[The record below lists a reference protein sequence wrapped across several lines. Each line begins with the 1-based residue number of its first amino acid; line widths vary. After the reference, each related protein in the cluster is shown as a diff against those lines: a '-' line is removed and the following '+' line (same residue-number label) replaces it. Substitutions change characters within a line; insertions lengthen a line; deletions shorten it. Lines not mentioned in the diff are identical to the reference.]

1 MKRDCIQISKRQRG
15 QAMVLVVVFIVVV
28 LTGFL
33 VLFNTGQLTRQKM
46 EIQNAADAAAY
57 SAALLYARQL
67 NFMAY
72 TNRAMIANEAAIGQF
87 SAFAAWAMKY
97 HLGATE
103 NTPSLRALRVTL
115 NAIPIVG
122 SALATGV
129 LGFITSVP
137 KAFNPPTRLIGR
149 AMAFIGRGLTRVNG
163 TLNFVYGYFNW
174 AMRGATLVAQTQSVP
189 AIIEAN
195 AQGAKLSNFGALAL
209 ALSLAEQHR
218 KFLYQADPK
227 GNRPQDER
235 GKRRF
240 VALVND
246 ARDDWTRVRQREDLI
261 ASWQESFAASVELPD
276 WLGGED
282 FTIFGISFDIDAGW
296 PNEGGTAMRLLGNN
310 EEPGW
315 SSIDTIAFGVNGSI
329 EVDILGSDFLFD
341 LFGIEKPVLPLD
353 WLQVSE
359 GGAAHER
366 IERGNSRLGRAN
378 VPGWSSGA
386 YGVDEN
392 GDGGVNFDLPPIPL
406 NPAFDATLFGYQP
419 ISRDH
424 LGLPPFQDIDPNNY
438 AGANKA
444 PVFLVGVRM
453 DTGDIKTSDNF
464 PNAPTENFAL
474 QTQGA
479 GLINDAYEGNMSN
492 IVEDHFRRFLRGYI
506 DQRLPEFN
514 PPSVPGVPNIDNFAD
529 SIIDRF
535 VNQVSSQI
543 NTVANVLLEPVED
556 IIGSNQAAAFS
567 LAAARVYYENPQ
579 DENEAGSTFNPYWNV
594 SLQTVDDNIRKW
606 SLASQD
612 PQFRTALSYLVFS
625 EFSADRRE
633 VSGIDGYQGN
643 LDAFIGEPG
652 NPAAY
657 RAQ

>member
-1 MKRDCIQISKRQRG
+1 MKRDCIQTSKRQRG
-15 QAMVLVVVFIVVV
+15 QAMVFVVVFIVVV
-28 LTGFL
+28 LIGFL

-57 SAALLYARQL
+57 SAALLYTRQL

-97 HLGATE
+97 QLGATE
-103 NTPSLRALRVTL
+103 NTPSLRALRTAL
-115 NAIPIVG
+115 TAIPIVG
-122 SALATGV
+122 SPLATGV

-163 TLNFVYGYFNW
+163 TLNFIYGYFNW

-189 AIIEAN
+189 AIITAN

-209 ALSLAEQHR
+209 ALSLAEQHQ
-218 KFLYQADPK
+218 KFLFQANPK
-227 GNRPQDER
+227 GNRDQDKL
-235 GKRRF
+235 GKKRF

-246 ARDDWTRVRQREDLI
+246 ARDDWTRVRRRDDLI
-261 ASWQESFAASVELPD
+261 ASWQESFGASVPLP
-276 WLGGED
+276 GGGN
-282 FTIFGISFDIDAGW
+282 FTLFSISFDIDAGW
-296 PNEGGTAMRLLGNN
+296 PNDGGTAMRLLGDDD
-310 EEPGW
+310 EPGW
-315 SSIDTIAFGVNGSI
+315 SSIDTIAFGVDGSI
-329 EVDILGSDFLFD
+329 DIDLLGSDALFD
-341 LFGIEKPVLPLD
+341 LLGIEKPVLPLD

-366 IERGNSRLGRAN
+366 LERGNSQLGRAN
-378 VPGWSSGA
+378 LPGWRSGS

-406 NPAFDATLFGYQP
+406 NPAFDAITFGYQP

-438 AGANKA
+438 AEADKA
-444 PVFLVGVRM
+444 PVFLIGVRM

-464 PNAPTENFAL
+464 PNAPTEKFAL

-492 IVEDHFRRFLRGYI
+492 IVGDHFRRFLRDYI
-506 DQRLPEFN
+506 DQRLPEFD
-514 PPSVPGVPNIDNFAD
+514 PPSVPGVPNIDSFAD

-535 VNQVSSQI
+535 VNQVTNQI
-543 NTVANVLLEPVED
+543 VTVADVLLEPVED
-556 IIGSNQAAAFS
+556 IIGSNQAAVFS

-594 SLQTVDDNIRKW
+594 SLQVVDDNVRKW
-606 SLASQD
+606 ALVSQD
-612 PQFRTALSYLVFS
+612 PEFRTALSYLVFS
-625 EFSADRRE
+625 EFNADRKE
-633 VSGIDGYQGN
+633 ASGMDGYQGN
-643 LDAFIGEPG
+643 LEAFVGEPG
-652 NPAAY
+652 NPAAN
-657 RAQ
+657 RSQ